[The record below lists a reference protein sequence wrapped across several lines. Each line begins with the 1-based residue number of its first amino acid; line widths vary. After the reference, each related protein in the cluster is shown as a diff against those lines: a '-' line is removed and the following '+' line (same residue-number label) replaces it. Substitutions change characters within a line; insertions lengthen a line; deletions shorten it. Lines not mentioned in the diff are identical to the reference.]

1 MKKYNKGDVWTY
13 DPDPENRFRM
23 SKDEL
28 YALDAM
34 SRRPVVII
42 RASDDDNP
50 YKNVLVCPGTTRSVP
65 AIKFDQ
71 CETTMSH
78 GQKMTR
84 MAIKPYEVRSIA
96 TSHLIKYC
104 GRLEDFEIKKLSD
117 AVEAYLGG
125 GAIADFCDEE
135 TMVEWTRYKNN
146 VIVPNEVRKGLQQNA
161 EEPETPEPEVE
172 EDSTPEEAAVKVP
185 EKLNIPG
192 HFTIPKT
199 MGAIRKVCKSYCGS
213 TTLNPGTVAMIETV
227 PLSDVEIILSLYGK
241 QIQEKYTIS
250 PSAAGAVKLLAAN
263 FKENGYK
270 FVWPADD
277 SAKETKPEVKP
288 AVVVPAKAESVKP
301 ETKPEVVTKD
311 ESSYDE
317 AIATVKYFLTDKTMR
332 YINNKALDVLLT
344 IPEEI
349 VKKHY
354 SGSNFKLQ
362 YGAVLNRVG
371 RYPSR

>member
-34 SRRPVVII
+34 SRRPVVIV
-42 RASDDDNP
+42 RGSDVDNP
-50 YKNVLVCPGTTRSVP
+50 YNNVLVCPGTTRSVP

-84 MAIKPYEVRSIA
+84 MAIKPYEIRSIA
-96 TSHLIKYC
+96 TTHLIKYC
-104 GRLEDFEIKKLSD
+104 GRLEDYEIKKLSD
-117 AVEAYLGG
+117 AVDAYLGG
-125 GAIADFCDEE
+125 GAIVDFCDED
-135 TMVEWTRYKNN
+135 TVVEWTRYKNN
-146 VIVPNEVRKGLQQNA
+146 VIVPNEVRKGLQPVI

-172 EDSTPEEAAVKVP
+172 KDSAPKEEVTKGP

-199 MGAIRKVCKSYCGS
+199 MSAIRKVCKSYCGS

-227 PLSDVEIILSLYGK
+227 PLSDVEIILGLYGK
-241 QIQEKYTIS
+241 DIQKKYTIS

-270 FVWPADD
+270 FVWPEDD
-277 SAKETKPEVKP
+277 SEKETKPENEP
-288 AVVVPAKAESVKP
+288 EVVVPVKTEFEKP
-301 ETKPEVVTKD
+301 EEVVED
-311 ESSYDE
+311 DAQYAE
-317 AIATVKYFLTDKTMR
+317 ALDKVKYFLTDKTMR
-332 YINNKALDVLLT
+332 YINNKALNVLIT

-349 VKKHY
+349 VKKNY
-354 SGSNFKLQ
+354 SGNNFKLQ
-362 YGAVLNRVG
+362 YGAVMKRVG
-371 RYPSR
+371 RFPSL

>member
-13 DPDPENRFRM
+13 DPDPENKFRLA
-23 SKDEL
+23 KDDL
-28 YALDAM
+28 YAIDAM

-71 CETTMSH
+71 CETTVSH

-84 MAIKPYEVRSIA
+84 MAIKPYEIRSIA

-104 GRLEDFEIKKLSD
+104 GRLEDHEIKKLSD
-117 AVEAYLGG
+117 AVVAYLGG
-125 GAIADFCDEE
+125 GAIADFCDED
-135 TMVEWTRYKNN
+135 TVVEWTRYKNN
-146 VIVPNEVRKGLQQNA
+146 VIVPNEVRKTLQ
-161 EEPETPEPEVE
+161 PVVE
-172 EDSTPEEAAVKVP
+172 ESEPPKEEKEEVTVKVP

-199 MGAIRKVCKSYCGS
+199 MSAIRKVCKSYCGS

-270 FVWPADD
+270 FVWPDD
-277 SAKETKPEVKP
+277 DTEKETKPEVKP
-288 AVVVPAKAESVKP
+288 AVVVPAKVEPAKP